1 MDFLLIIAIIVVI
14 ALVAVLII
22 QQNKVKAVLND
33 IEKDRN
39 ALEEK
44 EKILLKEAKIRAIE
58 EALVDYLKENS
69 DGNYQKIEC
78 IDGQVNMVATQEEI
92 EYWKGYVEKHIDDQK
107 AVLTGINQKYDMC
120 CNDSYNTINMYYD
133 QELSFKK
140 AFSCVGK
147 TAIYCAMY
155 QILDGNPDYSI
166 YLNIYNVDTGKL
178 VVGGNLMNEEVS
190 YTDEDWEK
198 TF

>member
-1 MDFLLIIAIIVVI
+1 MKKRTLTVLVV
-14 ALVAVLII
+14 ALV
-22 QQNKVKAVLND
+22 
-33 IEKDRN
+33 
-39 ALEEK
+39 
-44 EKILLKEAKIRAIE
+44 
-58 EALVDYLKENS
+58 
-69 DGNYQKIEC
+69 C
-78 IDGQVNMVATQEEI
+78 TF
-92 EYWKGYVEKHIDDQK
+92 
-107 AVLTGINQKYDMC
+107 LTAC
-120 CNDSYNTINMYYD
+120 INMYYD

-147 TAIYCAMY
+147 TSIYCAMY

>member
-1 MDFLLIIAIIVVI
+1 ML
-14 ALVAVLII
+14 
-22 QQNKVKAVLND
+22 
-33 IEKDRN
+33 
-39 ALEEK
+39 
-44 EKILLKEAKIRAIE
+44 
-58 EALVDYLKENS
+58 
-69 DGNYQKIEC
+69 
-78 IDGQVNMVATQEEI
+78 
-92 EYWKGYVEKHIDDQK
+92 W
-107 AVLTGINQKYDMC
+107 MC